1 MPTLSGRIAAADG
14 SLRPGKISFRE
25 RIESIETAGA
35 AGGDFI
41 LPGLIDLQV
50 NGSRG
55 IDVMRASA
63 GELARISDALGKEGT
78 TAWVPTAVTSPLA
91 AIERVDSAVGEA
103 QSADDERKSSAI
115 LGMHLEGPFISPRRL
130 GAHPRLNLEPRGESL
145 DRVIAL
151 KSLRIVTIAPELPG
165 ALEAIARFRQRGV
178 VVSIGHTD
186 ADFDSARRACLAG
199 ARMFTHLFNAMRP
212 LSHRDPGVVAAAL
225 TSDDAFVAVIPDGV
239 HVHPEVLRVIYKARG
254 ANGMILTTDKLSLA
268 GMNPSAVR
276 RLGSVEIRIEGGAA
290 RLADGTLAGSVISML
305 DGARLMVERVGVPP
319 GEAALMASTNPA
331 RALGLGDRG
340 ALETGRRA
348 DMIVLGPALEL
359 KSVFVAGR
367 ELRL

>member
-1 MPTLSGRIAAADG
+1 
-14 SLRPGKISFRE
+14 
-25 RIESIETAGA
+25 
-35 AGGDFI
+35 
-41 LPGLIDLQV
+41 
-50 NGSRG
+50 
-55 IDVMRASA
+55 
-63 GELARISDALGKEGT
+63 
-78 TAWVPTAVTSPLA
+78 
-91 AIERVDSAVGEA
+91 
-103 QSADDERKSSAI
+103 
-115 LGMHLEGPFISPRRL
+115 
-130 GAHPRLNLEPRGESL
+130 
-145 DRVIAL
+145 
-151 KSLRIVTIAPELPG
+151 
-165 ALEAIARFRQRGV
+165 
-178 VVSIGHTD
+178 
-186 ADFDSARRACLAG
+186 
-199 ARMFTHLFNAMRP
+199 MFTHLFNAMRP